1 MDIKQGML
9 ISIIALVIMLIISL
23 VYFDQIS
30 KYIMGESQKE
40 ICKRQVQI
48 NAVSSALQAK
58 IDCPIT
64 YVTIKS
70 TPNSDGTKRRIAEL
84 MNDVRDIYDVA
95 WTGSDL
101 FGAQSGTYCSVY
113 AVVDFSQK
121 GKYVENFEKY
131 LTTHYHDYTHEQS
144 YMDYFMNTTEGS
156 AEAMRGKSIVPTLI
170 PTNERYAVMFVYSK
184 SYGSVQEFTNKIG
197 TLLEKSP
204 EAPGAGF
211 TGKVATSVGGGTII
225 GVAGAAAV
233 VAIFG
238 SAVISVPVLGTMAV
252 LTATGSAGIFA
263 LIYDSGAPNIG
274 ANVLITRYNNESDLA
289 EIGCQYF
296 PVDLGTRP

>member
-1 MDIKQGML
+1 ML
-9 ISIIALVIMLIISL
+9 IAIIALVLMLIISL

-30 KYIMGESQKE
+30 KYIVGESQKE
-40 ICKRQVQI
+40 ICKRQVQL
-48 NAVSSALQAK
+48 NAYSSSLQAK
-58 IDCPIT
+58 VDCPIT

-95 WTGSDL
+95 WSGSDL

-121 GKYVENFEKY
+121 DKYVENFEKY
-131 LTTHYHDYTHEQS
+131 LTTHHHDYMSKES

-170 PTNERYAVMFVYSK
+170 STNQRYAVMFVYTK
-184 SYGSVQEFTNKIG
+184 SYGSVQEYTNKVG
-197 TLLEKSP
+197 TFLEKSP
-204 EAPGAGF
+204 EVPGAGF
-211 TGKVATSVGGGTII
+211 TGKVATSIGGGTLI
-225 GVAGAAAV
+225 GVGGAVAV

-252 LTATGSAGIFA
+252 LSSVGSAAIFT
-263 LIYDSGAPNIG
+263 IVSEVGEPSIG
-274 ANVLITRYNNESDLA
+274 AFVKLEKYNNESDLA